1 MYLENMLTHACFD
14 FRIRDM
20 YKHIDAKYIK
30 PCLLRENKFKD
41 PKIIETFET
50 LTNRDA
56 LEFVKRNPT
65 QFSGLG
71 GSKTMAE
78 LAVMG
83 SSSANIMNK
92 SPSTMMTR
100 LVRAEVLGL
109 FPSLIHVVGATG
121 RFYK

>member
-1 MYLENMLTHACFD
+1 
-14 FRIRDM
+14 M

-78 LAVMG
+78 LAGM
-83 SSSANIMNK
+83 SSSSVIMK
-92 SPSTMMTR
+92 QSPSTMMTR
-100 LVRAEVLGL
+100 YFLRIA
-109 FPSLIHVVGATG
+109 FQC
-121 RFYK
+121 

>member
-1 MYLENMLTHACFD
+1 
-14 FRIRDM
+14 M

-78 LAVMG
+78 LTAMT
-83 SSSANIMNK
+83 SSGTMNRTPSALIARYE
-92 SPSTMMTR
+92 SWIFI
-100 LVRAEVLGL
+100 L
-109 FPSLIHVVGATG
+109 FI
-121 RFYK
+121 F

>member
-1 MYLENMLTHACFD
+1 
-14 FRIRDM
+14 M

-92 SPSTMMTR
+92 SGSTMLTR
-100 LVRAEVLGL
+100 LVFIGSRFQGPLY
-109 FPSLIHVVGATG
+109 LICFKISDLLKF
-121 RFYK
+121 RIKQ

>member
-1 MYLENMLTHACFD
+1 MFALGHSFPSRS
-14 FRIRDM
+14 RIRDM

-78 LAVMG
+78 LAGMA
-83 SSSANIMNK
+83 SSNAMMNK

-100 LVRAEVLGL
+100 
-109 FPSLIHVVGATG
+109 
-121 RFYK
+121 Y